1 MLVNRLSA
9 SFFIF
14 LGLSLIY
21 FIFPVEI
28 ESLDYG
34 WVRPQTLPN
43 ICAFLLIIFG
53 IVQFIFPKGKVVLE
67 FEQIL
72 WSGVFVSVAFIAVF
86 GFHKFGFIYT
96 APIFAVSIMLL
107 IGEKRILWLLLG
119 VFLIP
124 FLILLIVEQLLG
136 RLLP

>member
-1 MLVNRLSA
+1 M
-9 SFFIF
+9 
-14 LGLSLIY
+14 
-21 FIFPVEI
+21 
-28 ESLDYG
+28 
-34 WVRPQTLPN
+34 PN
-43 ICAFLLIIFG
+43 ICALLLIIFG

-72 WSGVFVSVAFIAVF
+72 WSCVFVSAAFIAVF

>member
-43 ICAFLLIIFG
+43 TCALLLIIFG

-67 FEQIL
+67 FEQI
-72 WSGVFVSVAFIAVF
+72 S
-86 GFHKFGFIYT
+86 
-96 APIFAVSIMLL
+96 
-107 IGEKRILWLLLG
+107 
-119 VFLIP
+119 
-124 FLILLIVEQLLG
+124 
-136 RLLP
+136 

>member
-1 MLVNRLSA
+1 M
-9 SFFIF
+9 
-14 LGLSLIY
+14 
-21 FIFPVEI
+21 
-28 ESLDYG
+28 
-34 WVRPQTLPN
+34 
-43 ICAFLLIIFG
+43 LIIFG

-72 WSGVFVSVAFIAVF
+72 WSGIFVSAAFIAVF

-96 APIFAVSIMLL
+96 APIFALSIMLL

>member
-9 SFFIF
+9 SFVIF

-43 ICAFLLIIFG
+43 ICALLLIIFG

-72 WSGVFVSVAFIAVF
+72 WSGVFVLAAFIAVF
-86 GFHKFGFIYT
+86 GFHYLGFIYT
-96 APIFAVSIMLL
+96 APIFALSIMLL

>member
-96 APIFAVSIMLL
+96 APIFALSMMLL

-124 FLILLIVEQLLG
+124 FLILLTVEQLLG

>member
-9 SFFIF
+9 SFVIF

-43 ICAFLLIIFG
+43 ICALLLIIFG

-96 APIFAVSIMLL
+96 APIFALSIMLL

>member
-21 FIFPVEI
+21 VIFPVEI

-43 ICAFLLIIFG
+43 ICALLLIIFG

-72 WSGVFVSVAFIAVF
+72 WSGVFVSAAFIAVF

-96 APIFAVSIMLL
+96 APIFALSIMLL

>member
-21 FIFPVEI
+21 FIFPIEI
-28 ESLDYG
+28 EKLDYG

-72 WSGVFVSVAFIAVF
+72 WSGVFVLLSFLAVF
-86 GFHKFGFIYT
+86 GFHKFGFTFT
-96 APIFAVSIMLL
+96 APFFALSIMLL
-107 IGEKRILWLLLG
+107 IGENRIIWLILG
-119 VFLIP
+119 AIVIP
-124 FLILLIVEQLLG
+124 FSVWQIVEKLLG
-136 RLLP
+136 RFLP

>member
-72 WSGVFVSVAFIAVF
+72 WSGVFVLLAFLAVF
-86 GFHKFGFIYT
+86 GFHKFGFTFT
-96 APIFAVSIMLL
+96 APFFALSIMLL
-107 IGEKRILWLLLG
+107 IGENRIIWLILG
-119 VFLIP
+119 AIVIP
-124 FLILLIVEQLLG
+124 FSVSQIVENLLG
-136 RLLP
+136 RFLP

>member
-9 SFFIF
+9 SFVIF

-43 ICAFLLIIFG
+43 ICALLLIIFG

-72 WSGVFVSVAFIAVF
+72 WSGVFVLAAFIAVF
-86 GFHKFGFIYT
+86 GFHYLGFIYT
-96 APIFAVSIMLL
+96 APIFALSIMFLL
-107 IGEKRILWLLLG
+107 GEKRILWLLLG

>member
-14 LGLSLIY
+14 LGLAFIY
-21 FIFPVEI
+21 FIFPIEI
-28 ESLDYG
+28 EKLDYG

-96 APIFAVSIMLL
+96 APIFALSIMLL
-107 IGEKRILWLLLG
+107 IGENRIIWLILG
-119 VFLIP
+119 AIVIP
-124 FLILLIVEQLLG
+124 FSVWQIVENLLG
-136 RLLP
+136 RFLP

>member
-9 SFFIF
+9 SFVIF

-43 ICAFLLIIFG
+43 ICALLLIIFG

-72 WSGVFVSVAFIAVF
+72 WSGVFVSAAFIAVF

>member
-43 ICAFLLIIFG
+43 ICALLLIIFG

-96 APIFAVSIMLL
+96 APIFALSIMLL

>member
-43 ICAFLLIIFG
+43 ICALLLIIFG

-72 WSGVFVSVAFIAVF
+72 WSGVFVSAAIIAVF

-96 APIFAVSIMLL
+96 APIFALSIMLL

>member
-21 FIFPVEI
+21 FIFPIEI
-28 ESLDYG
+28 EKLDYG

-43 ICAFLLIIFG
+43 ICAFLLIVFG
-53 IVQFIFPKGKVVLE
+53 IFQFIFPKGKVVLE

-72 WSGVFVSVAFIAVF
+72 WSGVFVSAAFIAVF

-96 APIFAVSIMLL
+96 APIFALSIMLL

>member
-43 ICAFLLIIFG
+43 ICALFLIIFG

-72 WSGVFVSVAFIAVF
+72 WSGVFVSAAFIAVF

-96 APIFAVSIMLL
+96 APIFALSIMLL

-124 FLILLIVEQLLG
+124 FLILLSCFFCPLSQ
-136 RLLP
+136 

>member
-14 LGLSLIY
+14 LGLAFIY
-21 FIFPVEI
+21 FIFPIEI
-28 ESLDYG
+28 EKLDYG

-72 WSGVFVSVAFIAVF
+72 WSGVFVLAAFIAVF
-86 GFHKFGFIYT
+86 GFHYLGFIYT
-96 APIFAVSIMLL
+96 APIFALSIMFLL
-107 IGEKRILWLLLG
+107 GEKRILWLLLG

>member
-43 ICAFLLIIFG
+43 TCAFLLIVFG
-53 IVQFIFPKGKVVLE
+53 IFQFIFPKGKVVLE

-72 WSGVFVSVAFIAVF
+72 WSGIFVSAAFIAVF

>member
-9 SFFIF
+9 SFFIL

-21 FIFPVEI
+21 FIFPIEI
-28 ESLDYG
+28 EKLDYG

-43 ICAFLLIIFG
+43 ICASLLIIFG
-53 IVQFIFPKGKVVLE
+53 LIQFIFPKGKVVLE

-72 WSGVFVSVAFIAVF
+72 WSGIFVLAAFIALF
-86 GFHKFGFIYT
+86 GFHRFGFIYT
-96 APIFAVSIMLL
+96 APMFSLIIMLL
-107 IGEKRILWLLLG
+107 IGEKRILWLSLG
-119 VFLIP
+119 TIVIP
-124 FLILLIVEQLLG
+124 FSVWMIVENLLG

>member
-9 SFFIF
+9 SFVIF
-14 LGLSLIY
+14 FGLSLVY
-21 FIFPVEI
+21 FIFPIEI
-28 ESLDYG
+28 EKLDYG

-72 WSGVFVSVAFIAVF
+72 WSGVFVSAAFIAVF

-96 APIFAVSIMLL
+96 APIFALTIMLL

-136 RLLP
+136 RMLP

>member
-14 LGLSLIY
+14 LGLAFIY
-21 FIFPVEI
+21 LIFPIEI
-28 ESLDYG
+28 EKLDYG

-43 ICAFLLIIFG
+43 TCAFLLIVFG
-53 IVQFIFPKGKVVLE
+53 IFQFIFPKGKVVLE

-72 WSGVFVSVAFIAVF
+72 WSGVFVSAAFIAVF

-96 APIFAVSIMLL
+96 APIFALSIMLL
-107 IGEKRILWLLLG
+107 IGEKRILWLSLG
-119 VFLIP
+119 TIVIP
-124 FLILLIVEQLLG
+124 FSVWMIVENLLG